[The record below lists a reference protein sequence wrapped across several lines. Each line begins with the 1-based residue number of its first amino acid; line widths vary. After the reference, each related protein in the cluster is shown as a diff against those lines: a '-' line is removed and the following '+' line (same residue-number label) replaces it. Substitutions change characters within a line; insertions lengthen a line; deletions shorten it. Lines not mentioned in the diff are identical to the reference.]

1 MVSNSDNN
9 SVNFKPISNKVNPL
23 LLGHKSNEADFLS
36 AFKSGNFHHA
46 WLLVGDKGV
55 GKATFAYRVARFIF
69 ATSPEPEN
77 KPMEFWTPVKRV
89 KKSKSAA
96 VKESSV
102 KSENQ
107 DDMLFDLDDNDK
119 SSSLDFDLSDDLELS
134 SDDENIDNEND
145 FYDDADDL
153 HFNNQSESYLN
164 EKRLNASSLQIDAND
179 KIFDQIILGTF
190 PDLKVVE
197 PNYEAGKSVIPIED
211 IINLKEFF
219 SVSSSLGDY
228 RVVII
233 DAVDDLNEKAANA
246 LLKILE
252 EPPAKT
258 LFLLVCHNLHN
269 ILDTIK
275 SRCRILKFSAL
286 DDEVVERLLVDNI
299 PSISSDLLNELINF
313 SNGSIGSAFDL
324 YRLDFMNIILD
335 MNNIITNIKNC
346 SAVDLNKFANDI
358 AKNNDKY
365 LIFNSL
371 VRRFIDFAIK
381 YNFDSN
387 CLNSL
392 SNVDK
397 NIINIISGNCSD
409 KDLNVNRLFDIR
421 AFIDNLFKKTLLVNL
436 EKEST
441 IILTLKKL
449 GGVDVS

>member
-9 SVNFKPISNKVNPL
+9 SVNFKPISNKANPL

-134 SDDENIDNEND
+134 SDDENIDNENN

-179 KIFDQIILGTF
+179 KIFDQIILRTF

-219 SVSSSLGDY
+219 LQLSF
-228 RVVII
+228 VII
-233 DAVDDLNEKAANA
+233 KGSVISSFSIYTSFMFLGLSILELSSVNERLTK
-246 LLKILE
+246 LLKNKLSGFPI
-252 EPPAKT
+252 
-258 LFLLVCHNLHN
+258 
-269 ILDTIK
+269 TIAE
-275 SRCRILKFSAL
+275 F
-286 DDEVVERLLVDNI
+286 
-299 PSISSDLLNELINF
+299 EL
-313 SNGSIGSAFDL
+313 
-324 YRLDFMNIILD
+324 
-335 MNNIITNIKNC
+335 
-346 SAVDLNKFANDI
+346 
-358 AKNNDKY
+358 
-365 LIFNSL
+365 SL
-371 VRRFIDFAIK
+371 
-381 YNFDSN
+381 
-387 CLNSL
+387 
-392 SNVDK
+392 
-397 NIINIISGNCSD
+397 
-409 KDLNVNRLFDIR
+409 
-421 AFIDNLFKKTLLVNL
+421 
-436 EKEST
+436 
-441 IILTLKKL
+441 
-449 GGVDVS
+449 